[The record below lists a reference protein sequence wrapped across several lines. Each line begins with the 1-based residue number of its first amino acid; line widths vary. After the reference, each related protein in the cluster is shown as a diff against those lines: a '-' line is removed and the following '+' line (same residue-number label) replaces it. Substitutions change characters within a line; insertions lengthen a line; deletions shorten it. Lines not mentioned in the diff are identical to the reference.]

1 MSLVAIQ
8 LWSSLQIL
16 NIIFDFNF
24 VACMYV
30 PEIAAGVLYIYIS
43 LSVFVCTFV
52 ATSHLLSGVGNL
64 NIKSNHYWPLLHIL
78 TCRQNLCI
86 IITDCDPLPLGG
98 RNVTLA
104 LQSRTGHTQLRTVVG
119 MLVFSQFWFWFPFTH
134 FLSLAFTPTAI
145 IGLNGQ
151 LKVTFYFY
159 YLMSSLFLSLF

>member
-1 MSLVAIQ
+1 M
-8 LWSSLQIL
+8 
-16 NIIFDFNF
+16 
-24 VACMYV
+24 
-30 PEIAAGVLYIYIS
+30 
-43 LSVFVCTFV
+43 
-52 ATSHLLSGVGNL
+52 
-64 NIKSNHYWPLLHIL
+64 LHIL
-78 TCRQNLCI
+78 TCRQDLYI

-151 LKVTFYFY
+151 LKVTLYFY
-159 YLMSSLFLSLF
+159 YLMSSLFLSLFFRCPRCNSSQMPVPLSMAMYLILKKRKRKREERYCYT